1 MEGPSGNPL
10 PSQPLLGKLQRSMIP
25 EKLQKRRAQA
35 AKNKVKAKH
44 RSGVTPVLPV
54 RLTSCIFTRPV
65 TRITSHPE
73 SKTMR
78 RKEEEKLVKPRQLC
92 ALRRLQEYQEDS
104 NGEQLH
110 PLDLKNAVQ
119 RSALGTQAGARVP
132 TAATDLHTE
141 GEQLHPLDL
150 TNSVQ
155 RSALG
160 TQAGARVRRG
170 ALDLHTS
177 PEFTSVQPPS
187 SERKVPSPPSF
198 YSQRVTTAVAFQL
211 SPSFYR
217 QGVTTADIRRQT
229 RRVKN
234 ARKKLAAALEADRLA
249 RQAENMGNGT

>member
-1 MEGPSGNPL
+1 
-10 PSQPLLGKLQRSMIP
+10 MIP
-25 EKLQKRRAQA
+25 EKLQKKRAQA

-54 RLTSCIFTRPV
+54 RLTSCIFTKPV
-65 TRITSHPE
+65 TRITSHPG

-78 RKEEEKLVKPRQLC
+78 SKEEEKMVKPRQLC
-92 ALRRLQEYQEDS
+92 ALRRLQEYQENS
-104 NGEQLH
+104 KEEQLH
-110 PLDLKNAVQ
+110 PLDLTNAVQ
-119 RSALGTQAGARVP
+119 RSTVGTQAGARVP
-132 TAATDLHTE
+132 TAANDLHTE

-170 ALDLHTS
+170 AIDLHTTS
-177 PEFTSVQPPS
+177 EFTSVQPRS
-187 SERKVPSPPSF
+187 SKKKVQGTPEPSPLSF
-198 YSQRVTTAVAFQL
+198 YGQRITTAVALQL

-229 RRVKN
+229 RRVNK